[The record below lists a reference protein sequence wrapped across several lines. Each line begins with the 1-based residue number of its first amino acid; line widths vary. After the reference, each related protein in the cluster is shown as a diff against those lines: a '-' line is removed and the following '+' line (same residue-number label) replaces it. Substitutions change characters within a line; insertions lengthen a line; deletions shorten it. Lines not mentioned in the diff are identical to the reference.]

1 MQYVLLLYA
10 EESAWSSLDPEAQ
23 GAVMAQHEAA
33 TEAMKAQGAYLGGEA
48 LELSNSA
55 ATLRIR
61 DGEEAVT
68 DGPFVEAKEMLGGF
82 YLVEC
87 ASREEALRWAAR
99 LPEARIGGVEVRPI
113 LDLNALEAQA
123 GAGETGHSG

>member
-1 MQYVLLLYA
+1 MLMLYA
-10 EESAWSSLDPEAQ
+10 DERAWSSLDDEAQ
-23 GAVMAQHEAA
+23 VAVMAEHDAA
-33 TEAMKAQGAYLGGEA
+33 TEAMKVQGAYLGGEA
-48 LELSNSA
+48 LELSDSA
-55 ATLRIR
+55 TTIRIR
-61 DGEEAVT
+61 DGEETVT

-113 LDLNALEAQA
+113 LDLSALEAQA
-123 GAGETGHSG
+123 SA

>member
-10 EESAWSSLDPEAQ
+10 DEGAWSSLDEEAQ
-23 GAVMAQHEAA
+23 GATMAEHEAA
-33 TEAMKAQGAYLGGEA
+33 TDAMKAQGAYVGGEA
-48 LELSNSA
+48 LELSESA
-55 ATLRIR
+55 ATIRIR
-61 DGEEAVT
+61 DGEELIT

-99 LPEARIGGVEVRPI
+99 LPEARIGGVEVRPV
-113 LDLNALEAQA
+113 LDFEALEAEGPEA
-123 GAGETGHSG
+123 G

>member
-1 MQYVLLLYA
+1 MQYMLMLYA
-10 EESAWSSLDPEAQ
+10 DERAWSSLDDEAQ
-23 GAVMAQHEAA
+23 VAVMAEHDAA
-33 TEAMKAQGAYLGGEA
+33 TEAMKVQGAYLGGEA
-48 LELSNSA
+48 LELSDSA
-55 ATLRIR
+55 ATIRIR
-61 DGEEAVT
+61 DGEETVT

-113 LDLNALEAQA
+113 LDLSALEAQA
-123 GAGETGHSG
+123 SA